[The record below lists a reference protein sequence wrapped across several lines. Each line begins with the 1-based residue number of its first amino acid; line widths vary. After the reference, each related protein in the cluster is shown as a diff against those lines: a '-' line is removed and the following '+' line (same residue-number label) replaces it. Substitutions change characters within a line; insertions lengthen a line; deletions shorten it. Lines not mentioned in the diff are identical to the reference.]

1 MYKQVFKLH
10 AQLLRAL
17 ANPKRLEIMQLLRSG
32 SLRVGD
38 MSRMLGLEQ
47 ANLSQHLMVLRRLKV
62 VATERQGKEIYYRLA
77 HKNFI
82 KAADMMRQILFERLG
97 GKATQAERMV
107 SVVTDPV
114 CGMHITPAS
123 AATSLTQGSKIYYFC
138 GTGCKKD
145 FSNLN
150 K

>member
-47 ANLSQHLMVLRRLKV
+47 ANLSQHLMVLRQLKV
-62 VATERQGKEIYYRLA
+62 VTTERKGKEIYYSLA

-97 GKATQAERMV
+97 RKAAQAETMV

-123 AATSLTQGSKIYYFC
+123 AATSLTKGGKTYYFC
-138 GTGCKKD
+138 GAGCKKD
-145 FSNLN
+145 FSNIKN
-150 K
+150 

>member
-17 ANPKRLEIMQLLRSG
+17 ANPKRLEIMQLLRSD
-32 SLRVGD
+32 SLHVGD
-38 MSRMLGLEQ
+38 MSRMLGLPQ
-47 ANLSQHLMVLRRLKV
+47 ANLSQHLMVLRQLKV
-62 VATERQGKEIYYRLA
+62 VITERKGKEIYYRLA

-97 GKATQAERMV
+97 GKATRAEKMV

-123 AATSLTQGSKIYYFC
+123 ATTSLTRDDRTYYFC
-138 GTGCKKD
+138 GTGCKKE
-145 FSNLN
+145 FNNLN